1 MERLIL
7 GICRIVTQATG
18 TIAFG
23 QIYTLFP
30 AKYTF
35 LISVALFEI
44 GSLISA
50 LAPQFWVLILGRA
63 ITGWGAGGLVV
74 GMHTIIGQ
82 VVRLKDRSLHYSSL
96 GAVFTAASIAGP
108 LVGGVFTDKLTW
120 RWCFY
125 VRLLI
130 ISVPI

>member
-1 MERLIL
+1 MEGLML
-7 GICRIVTQATG
+7 GICLIVTQATG

-30 AKYTF
+30 AKHTF
-35 LISVALFEI
+35 LISVALFEV

-82 VVRLKDRSLHYSSL
+82 VVLLKDRSLYYLSL
-96 GAVFTAASIAGP
+96 GAVFTAASIGGP

-125 VRLLI
+125 VRLFI
-130 ISVPI
+130 IPV